1 MTYKLKFAIIV
12 LIITILSLLFSNLS
26 PHSDKWLIL
35 IGLNI
40 VATILLLKRR

>member
-12 LIITILSLLFSNLS
+12 LIMTVFALLFSNLS

-40 VATILLLKRR
+40 VATILLFKK